1 MHKTAPP
8 RPPKTRKPRFGLT
21 LGIGT
26 ARMRAM
32 QRETLEAIL
41 GRTSGLERSDGRWK
55 SVEEHEVS
63 AYIGR
68 PGNAMALQGVLSIGL
83 YDTHLELEVKDRGT
97 FYTTYEA
104 LHAVLVGPRKERTSR
119 GGVGF

>member
-1 MHKTAPP
+1 M
-8 RPPKTRKPRFGLT
+8 FGLT
-21 LGIGT
+21 HRIAT

-41 GRTSGLERSDGRWK
+41 GHSAGFSRDGGRFK
-55 SVEEHEVS
+55 AADEHEV
-63 AYIGR
+63 AVYIGR
-68 PGNAMALQGVLSIGL
+68 PGSAMALQGVLSIVL
-83 YDTHLELEVKDRGT
+83 IDTHVEIEVKDRGT

-104 LHAVLVGPRKERTSR
+104 LHAVLVGPRKERSSR